1 MAREE
6 LLFSIQI
13 QVLAHFLIFCFYALK
28 CLELVLSSFVIFFVL
43 TKFLLNCVC
52 CHDDLFDH
60 FSIQIPYLSICQA
73 PPQVLAFVVNPRQ
86 HNELKREKL

>member
-52 CHDDLFDH
+52 CHDDLLITSQFK
-60 FSIQIPYLSICQA
+60 FLMFP
-73 PPQVLAFVVNPRQ
+73 FVKP
-86 HNELKREKL
+86 HPKFLLLL